1 MGIIILCLYIVFSI
15 VFGSWLYL
23 EWVTEFDEPRLWW
36 FPVWVLRD
44 IKDSLNS
51 TGYIILC
58 VCNSILLGLGT
69 LIALL
74 MAGISYLVFWCV
86 ALFCWVFRK
95 R

>member
-1 MGIIILCLYIVFSI
+1 MGIMILCVYIVFSI

-23 EWVTEFDEPRLWW
+23 EWVTVADEPQLWW
-36 FPVWVLRD
+36 FPIWVLRD
-44 IKDSLNS
+44 TKDILNNA
-51 TGYIILC
+51 GYIILC

-74 MAGISYLVFWCV
+74 MAGLSYLIFWCV

-95 R
+95 N